1 MAGISPKWH
10 GLHDVLC
17 CKTLKKFGVTNMI
30 WARPKIDCPHC
41 MPDSFS
47 HCLSVCLSV
56 CYFTLCLLSSI
67 FVCFPH
73 CLPVVFTACLLFS
86 PSIYSVCLFLLSVFL
101 PVFTV
106 SLLSL
111 LSACCSHCLLFFVF
125 LFCKGWKVSRIAKLK
140 LKPQHIFGG
149 NYLTLMSKSTS
160 V

>member
-17 CKTLKKFGVTNMI
+17 CKKLKKFGVTNMI

-56 CYFTLCLLSSI
+56 ISLS
-67 FVCFPH
+67 VCCPQY
-73 CLPVVFTACLLFS
+73 LSVFLTVCLLFS
-86 PSIYSVCLFLLSVFL
+86 LPACCFHLLFILFVCSYCLSFC
-101 PVFTV
+101 
-106 SLLSL
+106 LSS

-125 LFCKGWKVSRIAKLK
+125 FFCKGWKVSRIAKLK